1 MDIKTVAD
9 LAAYSDEKMKKVS
22 LFSTARVMNDLYCLE
37 PGQKQ
42 KVHAHAGEDK
52 LYYILEGSGSVT
64 VGETESPISAG
75 QIVIAPAGEPHGIAN
90 GNDGRMNV
98 LVFMAPNAHFDGGHD
113 HGHKAAHDHGH
124 SHGGGDDCCGHKH

>member
-52 LYYILEGSGSVT
+52 IYYVLEGSGTVT
-64 VGETESPISAG
+64 VGDEESPISAG
-75 QIVIAPAGEPHGIAN
+75 QIVIAENGEQHGISN
-90 GNDGRMNV
+90 GDGRMKV
-98 LVFMAPNAHFDGGHD
+98 LVFMAPNAHFDGGGHGHGHD
-113 HGHKAAHDHGH
+113 HGHKHGAHCNH
-124 SHGGGDDCCGHKH
+124 